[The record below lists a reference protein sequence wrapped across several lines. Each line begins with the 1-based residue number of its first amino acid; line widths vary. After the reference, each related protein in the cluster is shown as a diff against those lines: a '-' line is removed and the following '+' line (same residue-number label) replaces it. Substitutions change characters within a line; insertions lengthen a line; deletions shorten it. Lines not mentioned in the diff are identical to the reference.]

1 MTKLYVIKVINTINN
16 QVEIIKDAI
25 SIIKNNHTNSVD
37 VHTQSGIKFE
47 FDNDKFKVILI

>member
-1 MTKLYVIKVINTINN
+1 MTKQYTVKVGNIINN

-25 SIIKNNHTNSVD
+25 LINKNNNNNSVD

-47 FDNDKFKVILI
+47 FNNDKIKVSLI